1 MWRGRLGGC
10 CSVGSIP
17 FEFRTGG
24 RGGFFLF
31 LFFACVRSQ
40 CQKKKD
46 VGISEAISSA
56 LYNTAALYYLH
67 ICPLEVFER
76 GEGVIGESL

>member
-10 CSVGSIP
+10 CFVGSIP

-24 RGGFFLF
+24 RWGEGFFLRA
-31 LFFACVRSQ
+31 LGANAKR
-40 CQKKKD
+40 KD
-46 VGISEAISSA
+46 VGISEARISSA

-76 GEGVIGESL
+76 GGGCN